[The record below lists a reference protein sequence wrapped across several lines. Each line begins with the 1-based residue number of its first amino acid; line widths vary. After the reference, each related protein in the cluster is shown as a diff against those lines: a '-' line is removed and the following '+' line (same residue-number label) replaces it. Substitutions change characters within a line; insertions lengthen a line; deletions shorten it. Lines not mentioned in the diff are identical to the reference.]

1 MGSMDFLMSRRLRIS
16 SFSFSRIAINGATV
30 DWVDRDCKPIIGNC
44 KMITGESNIL
54 NPWTLNRVNK
64 GEEQPYTGGSWDGL
78 THPGHNLDSP
88 VTSVSFSFFFFNV
101 LIDLI
106 KCNQIKIS

>member
-16 SFSFSRIAINGATV
+16 SLSFSRIAMDGATV
-30 DWVDRDCKPIIGNC
+30 DWVDRDCKPIIMNVKAMFNVHKPLWFRG
-44 KMITGESNIL
+44 L
-54 NPWTLNRVNK
+54 V
-64 GEEQPYTGGSWDGL
+64 EQIDLWSPKEQTPL
-78 THPGHNLDSP
+78 HPCLDSP

-106 KCNQIKIS
+106 KRNQNKF